1 MDALHQESLKFNPS
15 DLNCSDKK
23 KPRLRQIIWF
33 NPPFRETVKT
43 KVAEKFLSLI
53 DKHFEKT
60 EVRKYFNRSTI

>member
-1 MDALHQESLKFNPS
+1 MDALHQESLKFNHAS

-53 DKHFEKT
+53 DKQLE
-60 EVRKYFNRSTI
+60 KYFNRY